1 MNSRKIANL
10 LAYIALGLIAC
21 SLVVS
26 YLTVNVFHLSSN
38 IAYWCEKGA
47 YYLACLTTM
56 ISAFSYAYAKR
67 SNTYTFFLVIFV
79 IIIIVFTFVV

>member
-67 SNTYTFFLVIFV
+67 KCRKYYFCIF
-79 IIIIVFTFVV
+79 I